1 LSYRYEHVR
10 ERLVAAPLK
19 RVDQIEDRP
28 VVRDKGRP
36 RKTTGKSFKSEF
48 VVNDLFLDK
57 LYDKTL
63 WHQLIHV
70 AGPT

>member
-1 LSYRYEHVR
+1 
-10 ERLVAAPLK
+10 LK

-36 RKTTGKSFKSEF
+36 RKTTGKSFK
-48 VVNDLFLDK
+48 
-57 LYDKTL
+57 TL
-63 WHQLIHV
+63 WCQLIHV